1 MAHHRPWPRQI
12 AETDDEADDDDE
24 VGNYDEMGD
33 EMGDND
39 KVDEGNEVDDDNEV
53 DNSNQVDN
61 DAEMDNKDHS
71 DGPEPPRKCVKHTQH
86 TMMLSQPSF
95 VSIQVHGSTSL
106 NVQNNIFAFGWL
118 MSAHLL
124 NMKQIFQTHNV
135 L

>member
-24 VGNYDEMGD
+24 VGNYGEMGD
-33 EMGDND
+33 KMGDNN
-39 KVDEGNEVDDDNEV
+39 KVDEGNEVDDDT
-53 DNSNQVDN
+53 
-61 DAEMDNKDHS
+61 EMDDKDHS
-71 DGPEPPRKCVKHTQH
+71 DGPELPRNMRSLTQH
-86 TMMLSQPSF
+86 AMMLSQPSF

-106 NVQNNIFAFGWL
+106 NMQNNIFAFGWL

-124 NMKQIFQTHNV
+124 NVKQIFQTCNV